1 MGFPFGETVIRHAR
15 TLGTADAQGN
25 DTWTDTDTTVKG
37 VAVYP
42 RESVELVQGQ
52 DTNII
57 GLVAVFKP
65 AITVA
70 PADQFTV
77 RGERWDVDA
86 MPGQYHSPLTATE
99 LTKVN
104 LTRATG

>member
-1 MGFPFGETVIRHAR
+1 MGFPFGETVVRHAR
-15 TLGTADAQGN
+15 TLGTPDAQGN
-25 DTWTDTDTTVKG
+25 DTWAETDTTVRG

-57 GLVAVFKP
+57 GLVLVFKP
-65 AITVA
+65 PITVA
-70 PADQFTV
+70 PTDQFTV
-77 RGERWDVDA
+77 RGARWDVDA
-86 MPGQYHSPLTATE
+86 MPGQYQSPLTGTD

>member
-1 MGFPFGETVIRHAR
+1 MGFPFGETVVQHTRA
-15 TLGTADAQGN
+15 LGTPDAQGN
-25 DTWTDTDTTVKG
+25 DTWTDTPATHTG

-52 DTNII
+52 DTNIV

-70 PADQFTV
+70 AVDQFTV